1 MMDLQYA
8 KQQFES
14 YLDNYDREDDKVR
27 LKIAHTYGVVECSRQ
42 IADRIGLSKEDKE
55 LAQLI
60 GLLHDIGRFE
70 QVKRFDS
77 FEPAVMDH
85 AAFGVEI
92 LFKEGMIRRFVRE
105 DGWDG
110 IIRTAIARH
119 SDFKLEGVE
128 DERELLHARMIRDA
142 DKLDNCRVKIIDSVE
157 TILEMPADEVGKE
170 EISTDVMEQFLNGES
185 IYSPAR
191 KTKMDYW
198 LSYLAYFFDIN
209 FDETLDIVRKKQYV
223 EKIIDRIP
231 YSNPKTIKQMEKV
244 REVLISYIDER
255 TGRC

>member
-1 MMDLQYA
+1 MDLQYA

-27 LKIAHTYGVVECSRQ
+27 LKIVHTYGVTECSRL
-42 IADRIGLSKEDKE
+42 IAERMGLPQEDKE

-70 QVKRFDS
+70 QVKLFDS

-85 AAFGVEI
+85 AAFGVGL
-92 LFKEGMIRRFVRE
+92 LFKKEKIRQFVRE
-105 DGWDG
+105 DKWDG
-110 IIRTAIARH
+110 IIRTAIAKH
-119 SDFKLEGVE
+119 SDFKLEGIE
-128 DERELLHARMIRDA
+128 DERELLHAKIIRDA
-142 DKLDNCRVKIIDSVE
+142 DKLDNCRVKIVDSVE
-157 TILEMPADEVGKE
+157 TIIGVSAQEVGME
-170 EISTDVMEQFLNGES
+170 EISPEVMEQFLRKES

-209 FDETLDIVRKKQYV
+209 FNETLEIVRKRQYA
-223 EKIIDRIP
+223 EKIIERIP
-231 YSNPKTIKQMEKV
+231 YSNPKTVTQMESV
-244 REVLISYIDER
+244 RTMLLSYIEK
-255 TGRC
+255 GI